1 VIVARRLDG
10 DDSVLRIP
18 TQPKMDDYVAIV
30 KRQLMNGWLQL
41 TTEREEQ
48 FVRIQNT

>member
-10 DDSVLRIP
+10 GNSVLRIA
-18 TQPKMDDYVAIV
+18 TQPKTDGYVAIV
-30 KRQLMNGWLQL
+30 KRQLVNGWLQL

-48 FVRIQNT
+48 FVRLQNI